1 MLFCVIGRFSRR
13 CFQDFYHSSVDFL
26 LPLTQLIN
34 YFGCRTSFCC
44 LTLRKLEFLNS
55 LNGPFRLSTKL
66 RPPRTWARHVYEHSQ
81 WHSAR
86 FCRACQIYAHA
97 WPSLS
102 DHNHCCD
109 WSNGWTCTVWLT
121 GRIGPLSWRYLLS
134 MWCPLQSS
142 NTNFRSVPHQRKGK
156 LLYPFKREVQGLYY
170 KLLLHCTPSSSTFSK
185 CP

>member
-1 MLFCVIGRFSRR
+1 MVLFISAPSLMLFCVIGRFSRR
-13 CFQDFYHSSVDFL
+13 CFQECFHSSVDFL
-26 LPLTQLIN
+26 LPLTQLLIN

-109 WSNGWTCTVWLT
+109 WSNGWTRTVWLT
-121 GRIGPLSWRYLLS
+121 GRIGPLSALWS
-134 MWCPLQSS
+134 MLFGEPGVIWSS
-142 NTNFRSVPHQRKGK
+142 MRTKFSQII
-156 LLYPFKREVQGLYY
+156 
-170 KLLLHCTPSSSTFSK
+170 PSISTKKPSDHFY
-185 CP
+185 